1 MAYVICVCGAGGKT
15 TLCHNIA
22 NKKALEN
29 NKVCILTTTHM
40 WKDNSLSDIKTLHD
54 IKYGLVY
61 FFGNTEGEKVIFV
74 NDDEYIEI
82 CNKFDYVIIEADGSK
97 CMPIKIPNSR
107 TEPKIPNN
115 VNEIIVVYGKQALD
129 RKIGVVCHRF
139 IEFLDTDKYLID
151 NNIKYDT
158 YVTERIYDE
167 FRIHYYLEPL
177 KIKYP
182 KTLISIYDTDMKD
195 SKYYEKIKNV
205 AIVICASGFSTR
217 FGKEDK
223 LVTLINNK
231 KMYELMM
238 DKIVNAK
245 KLLIEKFVEDLDYSI
260 NIDVAIT
267 VRENLYNEVCD
278 YGKDRK
284 VITILN
290 NEAIKGLSSSIKIS
304 TEKFIDKD
312 AIMFINCDLPYLE
325 EKELMYFLFYS
336 ICNKTNIASM
346 FTDGPKNPAYFEKEY
361 FDSLLKI
368 DGDKGPRELLQ
379 INKQK
384 LYRYHI
390 DEKELIDIDTKEDL
404 GNER

>member
-15 TLCHNIA
+15 TLCHEIA
-22 NKKALEN
+22 NKKVLEN

-40 WKDNSLSDIKTLHD
+40 WKDNNLSDIKTLHD

-61 FFGNTEGEKVIFV
+61 FFGKTEDEKVIFV

-97 CMPIKIPNSR
+97 CMPIKIPNIKN
-107 TEPKIPNN
+107 EPKIPEN

-139 IEFLDTDKYLID
+139 IEYSDKDKYLID
-151 NNIKYDT
+151 NDLRYDT
-158 YVTERIYDE
+158 YVTKNIYDGL
-167 FRIHYYLEPL
+167 RTHYYLEPL
-177 KIKYP
+177 KNKYP
-182 KTLISIYDTDMKD
+182 SVLISTYDTDMKN
-195 SKYYEKIKNV
+195 SKYYEKIKDI

-217 FGKEDK
+217 FGKDDK
-223 LVTLINNK
+223 LVTLINGK
-231 KMYELMM
+231 KMYELMI
-238 DKIVNAK
+238 DKIINAK
-245 KLLIEKFVEDLDYSI
+245 KMLIEKFLKELNYSI
-260 NIDVAIT
+260 NMDVAIT
-267 VRENLYNEVCD
+267 VRENLFNEVCD
-278 YGKDRK
+278 YGKDKK

-290 NEAIKGLSSSIKIS
+290 NDAIKGLSSSIKIS
-304 TEKFIDKD
+304 AKRFIDKD

-325 EKELMYFLFYS
+325 EKEIMYFLFYS
-336 ICNKTNIASM
+336 ICNKSNIASM
-346 FTDGPKNPAYFEKEY
+346 FTDEPKNPAYFEKEY
-361 FDSLLKI
+361 FDSLSKI

-404 GNER
+404 INI